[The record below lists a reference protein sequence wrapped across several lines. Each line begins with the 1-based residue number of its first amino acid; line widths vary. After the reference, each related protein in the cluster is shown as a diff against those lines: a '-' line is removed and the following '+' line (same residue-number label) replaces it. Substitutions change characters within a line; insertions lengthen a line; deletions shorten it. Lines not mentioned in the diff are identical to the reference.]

1 MTLTADH
8 AAPAHPR
15 LSPADGH
22 GEWTICDRCH
32 VGRVRGTVP
41 PRWLSPFEAVVLE
54 AVATGASSVQIAGRL
69 YLSRQAVDYHI
80 KGMQRRLN
88 AVNRAELVSKAYVSG
103 LLEVGSWPPR
113 VAPSLLQGEN

>member
-1 MTLTADH
+1 
-8 AAPAHPR
+8 
-15 LSPADGH
+15 
-22 GEWTICDRCH
+22 
-32 VGRVRGTVP
+32 
-41 PRWLSPFEAVVLE
+41 VVLE